1 MPPRRAQRRSAARA
15 TAAFRLNERLIPG
28 LVDRARQTLAL
39 SQASVTVG
47 VSETGVP
54 TACPGPPTH
63 SIGGRV
69 SRATVTATTPV
80 PALVIRDKDLP
91 CLQRR
96 PSAFRLHSS
105 SFGR

>member
-69 SRATVTATTPV
+69 SRTTVTATTPV
-80 PALVIRDKDLP
+80 RAARDPGQGLAVLAAAAERLP
-91 CLQRR
+91 TAQ
-96 PSAFRLHSS
+96 FE
-105 SFGR
+105 